1 MSHGHVTNRRHRSDW
16 WLLLPAALFVAW
28 TLVVFVVGRML

>member
-1 MSHGHVTNRRHRSDW
+1 MKDDATTSSHGTDW

-28 TLVVFVVGRML
+28 TLVVFVVGRTL